1 MAEVDIDFNGKLD
14 ILEFLNLM
22 KNIFLVNLDN
32 LQDLDMAFKAFDWN
46 GDGISRDEM
55 KFIMMTIG
63 EDIKDE
69 EFGALL
75 NNYHSNAERKFTYEQ
90 FISIFSHIFLFI

>member
-1 MAEVDIDFNGKLD
+1 
-14 ILEFLNLM
+14 
-22 KNIFLVNLDN
+22 
-32 LQDLDMAFKAFDWN
+32 MAFKAFDWN

-69 EFGALL
+69 DFGALL
-75 NNYHSNAERKFTYEQ
+75 NNYHSNDERKFTYEQ